1 MFRDILV
8 PLDGSQFAE
17 AALPLGSRLARLAQ
31 ARLHLL
37 LVHEPMGALI
47 GMGDMVVPPPGLDAE
62 LKERERAYLAGTAS
76 ALRQPDGM
84 PVGFHETSGSAG
96 PEICEEATR
105 IDAYLV
111 VMATH
116 GRGAFQRM
124 WLGSVA
130 DYVVRH
136 LTAPLLLVPPRG
148 KEGPPLEADIRDI
161 VVALDLSKDAEAILE
176 PVTVL
181 SRLTGAQLTL
191 VHVVQLI
198 FEIGRVTSTGPIVA
212 DSELLQ
218 ASRLQAKRQLERLAD
233 RLRERGLK
241 VDTRVIT
248 GINAAGGLL
257 ETLSEER
264 YDLIALTTH
273 GRTGLRR
280 LLVGSVADK
289 VIRAAA
295 KPVLVLRP
303 PLA

>member
-17 AALPLGSRLARLAQ
+17 AALPLGSRLARAAQ

-76 ALRQPDGM
+76 ALRQPDGR

-105 IDAYLV
+105 IDADLV

-148 KEGPPLEADIRDI
+148 TESPPLEADLRDI
-161 VVALDLSKDAEAILE
+161 VVALDLSQDAEAILE
-176 PVTVL
+176 PVTAL

-212 DSELLQ
+212 DSELLE

-233 RLRERGLK
+233 RLRERDLK
-241 VDTRVIT
+241 VDTRVVT
-248 GINAAGGLL
+248 GINPAGGLL
-257 ETLSEER
+257 ETLSEDR